1 MVRESIDTIRQ
12 TEKDADKVEKDAATE
27 KEQILQKAQEEA
39 DQIRKDAKI
48 QAQKA
53 EQTLLQSVKTESDQF
68 LAQEKENAL
77 HKAALLH
84 KSAQSRKEAAKQAV
98 LSVIFE

>member
-12 TEKDADKVEKDAATE
+12 IEKNADQVEKDAAAE
-27 KEQILQKAQEEA
+27 KDQILQKAKEEA

-53 EQTLLQSVKTESDQF
+53 EQTLLQSIKAESDQF

-77 HKAALLH
+77 RKAALLH
-84 KSAQSRKEAAKQAV
+84 QAAQSRKEAAKQAV
-98 LSVIFE
+98 LSVILE